1 MTSNRSR
8 ICALMLEI
16 QDAFLNTPDLAL
28 STSDAVRRFG
38 TDRITCEAILEAL
51 VDARV
56 LTQMTDGLYESAF
69 PELHTHR
76 CMATRVR
83 LTTAASPAR

>member
-1 MTSNRSR
+1 MS
-8 ICALMLEI
+8 EI

-28 STSDAVRRFG
+28 STSDAVLRFG
-38 TDRITCEAILEAL
+38 TDRITCEAILDAL

-56 LTQMTDGLYESAF
+56 LTQVTDDLYESAF
-69 PELHTHR
+69 PQLHTHR
-76 CMATRVR
+76 RIATRVP